1 MFVDADWSRADANAG
16 GAYRSQLWGSGLSI
30 VNSERCHQL
39 TYFFAAYTM
48 IQRVAWGS
56 CHIFTA
62 FLRMQR
68 QALDSHSKQRGTLNK
83 RGPRLMCTQP
93 GSRPKSDPSYRCIH
107 SPDVG
112 IPPSFVIRVCYQPRS
127 KSRPVILRCSPSS
140 DRRLAPQWLGSSP
153 PFTASRLLSQAN
165 MMSLRDPP
173 ALTSSSELRDL
184 SLKPDVYPARI
195 TIIHTQLR
203 DLICPLERAKVLHP
217 RGTTIEQLSWTVPDE
232 GDDGHLKTSVCS
244 FEKGAV
250 ADGRS
255 TL

>member
-1 MFVDADWSRADANAG
+1 MGQW
-16 GAYRSQLWGSGLSI
+16 I
-30 VNSERCHQL
+30 VNRQFRKVPPADIFLCSLYNDPTCSMGLLSYLYSIPSYATPSLGFSLQTERYLEQ
-39 TYFFAAYTM
+39 T
-48 IQRVAWGS
+48 
-56 CHIFTA
+56 
-62 FLRMQR
+62 
-68 QALDSHSKQRGTLNK
+68 
-83 RGPRLMCTQP
+83 GPQIDVQP
-93 GSRPKSDPSYRCIH
+93 GSRPKSDPSYCIH